1 MEFGEFGLFNYL
13 SPNSKRE
20 PTWVKPSWNFE
31 SSVQRRRAHTKKESY
46 IAVVRLQLHYSSQ
59 HGLSEAVKVGDF
71 STFEM
76 ASYIIITVRLSQHE
90 CYRV

>member
-1 MEFGEFGLFNYL
+1 M
-13 SPNSKRE
+13 
-20 PTWVKPSWNFE
+20 
-31 SSVQRRRAHTKKESY
+31 
-46 IAVVRLQLHYSSQ
+46 VRLQLHYSSQ